1 LPGGNYTL
9 PAATNSTLGGIIVGD
24 NLTIINGRLSGT
36 PGGVTTFN
44 GRTGNVT
51 LLANDVTSL
60 ANSVYLADTKAVP
73 VSTTYGNDIFYG
85 LRYKKNPSDPA
96 SFFAGQ
102 LSLGS
107 TAVVSSQ
114 LTGMAASVELDPDDI
129 FGGVRL
135 RWNNMSVRLASDGL
149 SAETGTASYTWSASS
164 FLTQGRADSRYAT
177 PANLNAYLP
186 TANFTYANL
195 TGKPIFATVATS
207 GLYSDLSGLPN
218 LNVYLLSS
226 TAASTYQPIGN
237 YATVSCLTWSNIT
250 GKPTFATVAT
260 SGAYSDLTGTPN
272 LGVYLLSTTAAST
285 YYLQT
290 NPSGYITASCLT
302 YSNITGTP
310 NLSLYLTTANAAT
323 TYLPSAN
330 FSFANITGKP
340 TTVAGYGITDG
351 LTTSNAAATYAT
363 IASLSSYAT
372 IASLS
377 AYATLST
384 NTFTGQQNYNSNILD
399 KPRLQSWRESYTSPA
414 ISSGTLTLDLSGSNF
429 FKVSLNAA
437 ITTLTISNVP
447 SNSMASAFTLEFT
460 ADGTARA
467 VTWPASIKWPS
478 GTAPT
483 LTSTNGKSDTFVFY
497 SVDGGTSWKAFV
509 SGQNQ

>member
-1 LPGGNYTL
+1 MPDPIVIL
-9 PAATNSTLGGIIVGD
+9 ANSPDQIVIPP
-24 NLTIINGRLSGT
+24 LSVTILQDDRT
-36 PGGVTTFN
+36 AMVTAVN
-44 GRTGNVT
+44 NMTGNVSI
-51 LLANDVTSL
+51 N
-60 ANSVYLADTKAVP
+60 
-73 VSTTYGNDIFYG
+73 YGNLPG
-85 LRYKKNPSDPA
+85 TPN
-96 SFFAGQ
+96 
-102 LSLGS
+102 
-107 TAVVSSQ
+107 
-114 LTGMAASVELDPDDI
+114 LTVYQTIA
-129 FGGVRL
+129 
-135 RWNNMSVRLASDGL
+135 NN
-149 SAETGTASYTWSASS
+149 TW
-164 FLTQGRADSRYAT
+164 
-177 PANLNAYLP
+177 
-186 TANFTYANL
+186 ANL
-195 TGKPIFATVATS
+195 TGKPTLATVATS
-207 GLYSDLSGLPN
+207 GLYSDLTGLPN
-218 LNVYLLSS
+218 LNVYL
-226 TAASTYQPIGN
+226 TTANAASTYQPIGN

-302 YSNITGTP
+302 YSNISGTP
-310 NLSLYLTTANAAT
+310 NLSLYLTTANAAA

-330 FSFANITGKP
+330 FSYANLTGKP
-340 TTVAGYGITDG
+340 TTLAGYGITDG
-351 LTTSNAAATYAT
+351 LTTSNASATYAT

-372 IASLS
+372 TASLS

-384 NTFTGQQNYNSNILD
+384 NTFTGQQNFNSNILD
-399 KPRLQSWRESYTSPA
+399 KPRFQAWRETFTSPA

-447 SNSMASAFTLEFT
+447 TSSMAAAFTLEFT
-460 ADGTARA
+460 ADGSARA

>member
-1 LPGGNYTL
+1 MPDPIVVLANS
-9 PAATNSTLGGIIVGD
+9 PAQIVIPP
-24 NLTIINGRLSGT
+24 LSVTILQDDRT
-36 PGGVTTFN
+36 AMVTAVN
-44 GRTGNVT
+44 NMTGNVSINYSNLPGT
-51 LLANDVTSL
+51 PNLTVYQTIAN
-60 ANSVYLADTKAVP
+60 N
-73 VSTTYGNDIFYG
+73 
-85 LRYKKNPSDPA
+85 
-96 SFFAGQ
+96 
-102 LSLGS
+102 
-107 TAVVSSQ
+107 
-114 LTGMAASVELDPDDI
+114 
-129 FGGVRL
+129 
-135 RWNNMSVRLASDGL
+135 
-149 SAETGTASYTWSASS
+149 TW
-164 FLTQGRADSRYAT
+164 
-177 PANLNAYLP
+177 
-186 TANFTYANL
+186 ANL
-195 TGKPIFATVATS
+195 TGKPTFANVATS
-207 GLYSDLSGLPN
+207 GLYSDLTGLPN

-310 NLSLYLTTANAAT
+310 NLSLYLTTANAAA
-323 TYLPSAN
+323 TYLPSAS
-330 FSFANITGKP
+330 FSYANLTGKP
-340 TTVAGYGITDG
+340 TTLAGYGITDG
-351 LTTSNAAATYAT
+351 LTTSNASATYAT
-363 IASLSSYAT
+363 IASLSTYLT
-372 IASLS
+372 TASAAS
-377 AYATLST
+377 TYATLST

-399 KPRLQSWRESYTSPA
+399 KPRFQSWRESYTSPA

-447 SNSMASAFTLEFT
+447 TSLMASAFTLEFT

-483 LTSTNGKSDTFVFY
+483 LTSTNGKSDTFAFY
-497 SVDGGTSWKAFV
+497 TVDGGTSWKAFV

>member
-1 LPGGNYTL
+1 VANPPYRVRVTGGNPYTIRVRTAAQGPQGPQGAQGPQGLPGGNYTL

-44 GRTGNVT
+44 GRTGNVI

-73 VSTTYGNDIFYG
+73 VSTTYGNDVFYG

-195 TGKPIFATVATS
+195 TGKP
-207 GLYSDLSGLPN
+207 
-218 LNVYLLSS
+218 
-226 TAASTYQPIGN
+226 
-237 YATVSCLTWSNIT
+237 
-250 GKPTFATVAT
+250 TFATVAT
-260 SGAYSDLTGTPN
+260 SGSYSDLSGTPN
-272 LGVYLLSTTAAST
+272 LSLYLTTANAATT

-290 NPSGYITASCLT
+290 NPSGYITAACLT

-323 TYLPSAN
+323 TYLPAAN
-330 FSFANITGKP
+330 FSYANLTGKP
-340 TTVAGYGITDG
+340 TTLAGYGITDG
-351 LTTSNAAATYAT
+351 LTTTAAASTYAT
-363 IASLSSYAT
+363 IASLSSYLT
-372 IASLS
+372 TASAASTYLTQS
-377 AYATLST
+377 AASSTYATLST

-399 KPRLQSWRESYTSPA
+399 KPRFQAWRESYTSPA

-447 SNSMASAFTLEFT
+447 TSLMASAFTLEFT
-460 ADGTARA
+460 ADGSARA